1 MAHLVNGFAYV
12 ILSLGAICAAYAAPP
27 TAKSGGKEF
36 VVEAAAATQASDDTV
51 GQTAAPLNVESISD
65 EDGELIVQTA
75 RRAVQAAWTGRPAP
89 DFRYRPPGLR
99 GRKTHAAVT
108 LRRYGRIVGEG
119 ESGELDPLDAV
130 VAAAKSAVRAA
141 AALRGDADLCHR
153 LAMEVELIGRAEYVK
168 PGLDAELKFESAL
181 FAAFEPGVD
190 GVGVDAEGMI
200 GRARPSVILAS
211 NYTPNLALQ
220 HAEKLA
226 GFTSN
231 TKREIGHAIRYFRF
245 RTAHLWQLD
254 SLSRPVRLKRG
265 VVPVSLSAVDER
277 GLDDAIAAARDHL
290 MRRRRQRDAWF
301 AFEFTPS
308 TQRYSE
314 RNTIFGQ
321 FQAAWGLGFY
331 ARAAGCGPCR
341 ESAGRIL
348 AAAQNFVV
356 PFADGLPARAV
367 VAEKDA
373 VPLASTALYLATM
386 CCCPWHEVKVDPVE
400 VADALR
406 LVQKE
411 NGRFDTT
418 FPPDPP
424 IEGHAYSAGAAML
437 GLLEYVGDRPDA
449 EVDRAIRQAVRFYR
463 PYFARLPDRTL
474 AGWMAPALASAY
486 RRKPD
491 PPVSDFL
498 FEIGDWLA
506 AHQVTPE
513 WKTWPE
519 IVGAFLDRESTRADA
534 TSGLCLA
541 AMSDALWMARRLGD
555 SERAR
560 RYEQAVRCG
569 ARFVMQLQFR
579 ADECYYLGGPDDVV
593 GGVRSSLWDHA
604 LRADETGWA
613 LWGLTRAREEL
624 YGPLPAWKGTA
635 ATQAA
640 AESGGE

>member
-1 MAHLVNGFAYV
+1 MAHLVNGLGYGIIA
-12 ILSLGAICAAYAAPP
+12 LGAIGAAFAAPP
-27 TAKSGGKEF
+27 VSPSGGKDC
-36 VVEAAAATQASDDTV
+36 VVEAAAATQASHGHA
-51 GQTAAPLNVESISD
+51 GQTAAALDVESLGD

-75 RRAVQAAWTGRPAP
+75 RRAVQAAWTGHPVP

-99 GRKTHAAVT
+99 GRKTRAAVA

-130 VAAAKSAVRAA
+130 VTAARSAVRAA
-141 AALRGDADLCHR
+141 SSLHSDADLCHR
-153 LAMEVELIGRAEYVK
+153 LAMEVELIGPADYVK
-168 PGLDAELKFESAL
+168 PGLDAELKFEPAL

-190 GVGVDAEGMI
+190 GVGVDAGGLI

-226 GFTSN
+226 GFTAN
-231 TKREIGHAIRYFRF
+231 TKREIGRAIRYFRF
-245 RTAHLWQLD
+245 RTAHFWQAD
-254 SLSRPVRLKRG
+254 SLSRPIRLRRG
-265 VVPVSLSAVDER
+265 VVPIALSAVDQA
-277 GLDDAIAAARDHL
+277 GLDAAIGAARDHL
-290 MRRRRQRDAWF
+290 LHRRRQRDAWF

-314 RNTIFGQ
+314 HNTLFGQ
-321 FQAAWGLGFY
+321 FQAAWGLGY
-331 ARAAGCGPCR
+331 YGRAAGCDPCR
-341 ESAGRIL
+341 ESAARIL

-386 CCCPWHEVKVDPVE
+386 SCCPWHEIKISPVE

-406 LVQKE
+406 LVQKD

-474 AGWMAPALASAY
+474 AGWMAPALAAAY

-506 AHQVTPE
+506 SHQVAPD

-519 IVGAFLDRESTRADA
+519 IIGAWLDRESTRADA

-555 SERAR
+555 SERTR

-579 ADECYYLGGPDDVV
+579 AEECYYLGGPNDVV

-624 YGPLPAWKGTA
+624 YGPLPAWKGA
-635 ATQAA
+635 ATTQAA
-640 AESGGE
+640 AESGGN